1 MKIAIL
7 EICTPTHY
15 TLTNALIKTYST
27 DPNNTIVVYTLDNI
41 AKILVDGGISAQ
53 TSIVIFDKT
62 SDKTNTTDFFK
73 NIEKTAYDRLHIC
86 TIEDYFEDF
95 VTFKP
100 NAKDLFFHIHDID
113 LWFDLG
119 FKSRFQNLLFDLKNN
134 TGKIR
139 SIARF
144 GKDVLIRQPLK
155 QKILRGLLGNNPYY
169 IVMSNA
175 LKNNLSQHVSP
186 EKIVIFPT
194 LINEGITPKLT
205 QNNGKVRIGIPGIIT
220 DERRDYSGLFK
231 ILNTILPQI
240 KDKLIVDLLGR
251 VDKKELHLADKIK
264 DLQAKGLDI
273 TYSLDFIDA
282 ITFDEMLDKADILLN
297 NQTMNVSHTGQYGAT
312 KESGMIFNIVRGSK
326 PAIFPKAYVVDDEFE
341 NVMMYYDSETAL
353 IDILLGLANHTI
365 DIEQY
370 KTNAIELGKS
380 YTPENL
386 YSRLVKDEATK
397 TTPQYLTKNLKQ

>member
-7 EICTPTHY
+7 EICAPTHY
-15 TLTNALIKTYST
+15 TLINALIKTYST

-41 AKILVDGGISAQ
+41 AKTLVDGGISEQ
-53 TSIVIFDKT
+53 TSIVIFDKN
-62 SDKTNTTDFFK
+62 NTADFLK

-95 VTFKP
+95 VQFKP
-100 NAKDLFFHIHDID
+100 NVKDLFFHIHDID
-113 LWFDLG
+113 IWYDAG
-119 FKSRFQNLLFDLKNN
+119 IGSRFKNLIFDLKNSA
-134 TGKIR
+134 GKIR

-155 QKILRGLLGNNPYY
+155 RKILRGLLGNNPFY
-169 IVMSNA
+169 IVMSNT
-175 LKNNLSQHVSP
+175 LKINLGKHVSSY
-186 EKIVIFPT
+186 KIVVFPT
-194 LINEGITPKLT
+194 LINEGVTPKPN
-205 QNNGKVRIGIPGIIT
+205 QNNGKVRICIPGIIT
-220 DERRDYSGLFK
+220 DGRRDYSGLFK
-231 ILNTILPQI
+231 ILDTILPQI
-240 KDKLIVDLLGR
+240 KHKLIIDLLGR

-297 NQTMNVSHTGQYGAT
+297 NQTMMVSHTGQYGAT

-326 PAIFPKAYVVDDEFE
+326 PAIFPKAYVVDEEFE
-341 NVMMYYDSETAL
+341 DVMMYYNSENDL
-353 IDILLGLANHTI
+353 KEILLGLAQHTI

-370 KTNAIELGKS
+370 KNKAIELGKS
-380 YTPENL
+380 YTPKNL
-386 YSRLVKDEATK
+386 YNRLVKDVVGK
-397 TTPQYLTKNLKQ
+397 NTPSVF